1 MSARILVVEDSHSVR
16 RLIRSA
22 LEIGGYEVLEREDG
36 ESGLAALQEAPP
48 DLVIADV
55 YMPGMDGLSLVRS
68 IRGLRA
74 FRFLPILI
82 LTTESDD
89 TMKQNGRAA
98 GATGWIVKP
107 FDGDQLRQVVGRF
120 VKTKGTAA

>member
-1 MSARILVVEDSHSVR
+1 VM
-16 RLIRSA
+16 
-22 LEIGGYEVLEREDG
+22 ERGDG

-48 DLVIADV
+48 DLVITDV

-68 IRGLRA
+68 IRALRA

-82 LTTESDD
+82 ITTESGD
-89 TMKQNGRAA
+89 TMKQSGRAA

-107 FDGDQLRQVVGRF
+107 FNDEQLRQVVARF
-120 VKTKGTAA
+120 LRTKGSAA

>member
-1 MSARILVVEDSHSVR
+1 MSARILVVEDSQSIR
-16 RLIRSA
+16 RLIRAA
-22 LEIGGYEVLEREDG
+22 LESDGYEVMERADG

-48 DLVIADV
+48 DLVITDV

-68 IRGLRA
+68 IRALRA

-82 LTTESDD
+82 ITTESGD
-89 TMKQNGRAA
+89 TMKQSGRAA

-107 FDGDQLRQVVGRF
+107 FEDERLRQVVARF
-120 VKTKGTAA
+120 VGTKGSAA